1 LDDGIGLRSDTFVQW
16 SRRSSGTTL
25 GACYRTVVVRIEP
38 ERDMHDTVDHD
49 RRRFLGTAALTLAAA
64 RVGMIDRATTPSK
77 AHPTMVPSRTRVPPT
92 SFESL
97 KQVDAGVLN
106 VGYAESGPA
115 NGTAVILLHGWPY
128 DIHAFEEV
136 APALAARGYRV
147 IAPYLRG
154 YGTTRFR
161 SDSTFWNGE
170 QAALGADVI
179 ALMDA
184 LDIRKAILAGFDWGS
199 RTATIVAALWPERCR
214 GLVAV
219 SGYLVVNLEA
229 NQKPLPPRAEL
240 GWWYQYYFA
249 TERGVRGYTENR
261 YDFNRLIWKLASP
274 KWNFDD
280 ATFER
285 TAESFGNP
293 DHVAIVIHNY
303 RWRLSLARG
312 EPQYDTLEQRLFQA
326 PVIGVPAITI
336 ASDFDGA
343 AADGKAYA
351 KMFTGRY
358 SHRVL
363 EGIGH
368 NVPQEAPEAFA
379 KAIVDVDHA

>member
-1 LDDGIGLRSDTFVQW
+1 MSDAIKQ
-16 SRRSSGTTL
+16 
-25 GACYRTVVVRIEP
+25 
-38 ERDMHDTVDHD
+38 D
-49 RRRFLGTAALTLAAA
+49 RRRFLDRAIVTLAAA
-64 RVGMIDRATTPSK
+64 RLGMIGRLTRPFGT
-77 AHPTMVPSRTRVPPT
+77 HRSRTSPSPMPEARTPIA
-92 SFESL
+92 SL

-115 NGTAVILLHGWPY
+115 NGPAVTLLHGWPY
-128 DIHAFEEV
+128 DIHAFDDI
-136 APALAARGYRV
+136 APALAAQGYRV
-147 IAPYLRG
+147 IVPYLRG

-161 SDSTFWNGE
+161 SGDTFRNG
-170 QAALGADVI
+170 QQSVLAADVI

-184 LDIRKAILAGFDWGS
+184 LQIRKAVIGGFDWGS
-199 RTATIVAALWPERCR
+199 RTATIVAALWPERCK

-229 NQKPLPPRAEL
+229 NRRPLPPKAEL

-249 TERGVRGYTENR
+249 TERGALGYSENR
-261 YDFNRLIWKLASP
+261 YEFNKLIWKLASP
-274 KWNFDD
+274 KWDFDD
-280 ATFER
+280 ATFNR
-285 TAESFGNP
+285 TAASFDTP

-303 RWRLSLARG
+303 RWRLSLANG
-312 EPQYDTLEQRLFQA
+312 ESQYDDLERKLSRA
-326 PVIGVPAITI
+326 PVIALPAITI

-351 KMFTGRY
+351 KMFSGRY

-368 NVPQEAPEAFA
+368 NVPQEAPQAFV
-379 KAIVDVDHA
+379 KAIVDVDHQ